1 MIKERKNNLEKKIDS
16 IKFFIQLEGV
26 TTNFLRTK
34 GLRDEDLIER
44 LNKKE

>member
-1 MIKERKNNLEKKIDS
+1 MIKERKNNLQKKIDS

-34 GLRDEDLIER
+34 RLRDEDLIER

>member
-26 TTNFLRTK
+26 TTIFLRTK
-34 GLRDEDLIER
+34 RLRDEDLIER

>member
-26 TTNFLRTK
+26 TTNFLTTK
-34 GLRDEDLIER
+34 RLRDEDLIER